1 MVPTPPAS
9 PASTMSST
17 NHVPVAEGLARLL
30 LVEDVVVIVV
40 LVVRVVCGS
49 AAQYGQRSA
58 TMKRHGRTYFN
69 LKDGVSRV
77 KGSGRSHV

>member
-1 MVPTPPAS
+1 
-9 PASTMSST
+9 MSST
-17 NHVPVAEGLARLL
+17 NQMPVAEGLARLL

-40 LVVRVVCGS
+40 LVVRVVCRS

-69 LKDGVSRV
+69 LTNGVSRV
-77 KGSGRSHV
+77 KPALRS

>member
-1 MVPTPPAS
+1 M
-9 PASTMSST
+9 
-17 NHVPVAEGLARLL
+17 PVAEGLALLL
-30 LVEDVVVIVV
+30 LVEDVVVLVV

-58 TMKRHGRTYFN
+58 TMKRRGRSYFS

-77 KGSGRSHV
+77 KVSAGIMSR

>member
-69 LKDGVSRV
+69 LKMGSRE
-77 KGSGRSHV
+77 